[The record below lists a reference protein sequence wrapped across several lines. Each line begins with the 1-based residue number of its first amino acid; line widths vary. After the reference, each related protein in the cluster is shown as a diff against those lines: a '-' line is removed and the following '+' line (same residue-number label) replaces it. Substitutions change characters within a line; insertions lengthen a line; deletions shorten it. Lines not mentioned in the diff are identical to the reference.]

1 MYPSNQSDLGD
12 DLDDRDSLYWEEHLG
27 GPDDVDIEARE
38 VEYVFGGLDESFE
51 FEGNSVNNDS
61 DETESHELE
70 SGNRERN
77 DQILDWLGSSNLV
90 HPFSNGQ
97 GFLVPRGP
105 HVKLEDGSVADLIDW
120 LVAQGFGSGCHVA
133 GFSVVRTRNGT
144 GFEEGLSF
152 SKTVVDS
159 PFMTEY
165 HLHGRIN
172 ETPFE
177 DDIPF

>member
-1 MYPSNQSDLGD
+1 MYLSNHRDLGD
-12 DLDDRDSLYWEEHLG
+12 DLDDRDFLYWEEHLG
-27 GPDDVDIEARE
+27 GPDDVDIEVRE
-38 VEYVFGGLDESFE
+38 VEYVFGESDESFE
-51 FEGNSVNNDS
+51 FEGN
-61 DETESHELE
+61 
-70 SGNRERN
+70 G
-77 DQILDWLGSSNLV
+77 SNLV

-120 LVAQGFGSGCHVA
+120 LVAQGFDSGCHVA

-165 HLHGRIN
+165 HLQGRIN